1 MGTRTIFYGTSTTL
15 PKIFSSRM
23 FKIYQTQVRE
33 DLNKKLFERTLS
45 SNITA
50 PDLRKIKQECLT
62 VYKKRFLSIDIDLVH
77 AFFGEP
83 DEDGD
88 FSGAIE
94 NTAEERFLPLVI
106 WLRHTVYEPQVI
118 TIELLAWLIDYEQ
131 RPFINPHKRLKDG
144 TYQDY
149 QTLDYNQ
156 HLLTDEVPLN
166 VEWWQDKKLQIFFLT
181 CVITFILSAIFMS
194 LKRLLRL

>member
-1 MGTRTIFYGTSTTL
+1 
-15 PKIFSSRM
+15 M

-45 SNITA
+45 SNITD
-50 PDLRKIKQECLT
+50 PDPRKIKQECLK
-62 VYKKRFLSIDIDLVH
+62 VYEKRFLSIDIDVVH

-88 FSGAIE
+88 FSSAIE

-106 WLRHTVYEPQVI
+106 CIRHTVYEPQVI
-118 TIELLAWLIDYEQ
+118 TIELLAWLIDYQQ
-131 RPFINPHKRLKDG
+131 RPYINPYKRPKDK

-149 QTLDYNQ
+149 QMLYYNQ
-156 HLLTDEVPLN
+156 HLLTDEVPMN
-166 VEWWQDKKLQIFFLT
+166 VEWWQDKKLQHLLLAF
-181 CVITFILSAIFMS
+181 VITFILSAIFMS
-194 LKRLLRL
+194 LKW